1 MQELE
6 RRLKEQGINVRYKY
20 CGSTSQKQGILFSK
34 NGLEFSGSKVDRA
47 FSFSKLDRHFGQ
59 VQQRQTTLMSG
70 LKAAVGSFRAAFAGL
85 FGGGREKT
93 FSATGGSGG
102 GGSHGAGSVSL
113 GSAGSIPLP
122 PFDSPFALS
131 PEMMQRRVGE
141 SPEEHIARITALINK
156 AAEAMAVALMERKRR
171 MEARSRKIG

>member
-6 RRLKEQGINVRYKY
+6 GKLKEQGINVRYKY
-20 CGSTSQKQGILFSK
+20 CGSTNQKQGVLFSK

-47 FSFSKLDRHFGQ
+47 FSFSKLDSHFGQ
-59 VQQRQTTLMSG
+59 VQQRQATLMSG
-70 LKAAVGSFRAAFAGL
+70 LKAAVGSFRTAFAGL
-85 FGGGREKT
+85 FGGGRS
-93 FSATGGSGG
+93 FSATGGG
-102 GGSHGAGSVSL
+102 GGSGSYGAGSVSL
-113 GSAGSIPLP
+113 SSAGSIPLP

>member
-1 MQELE
+1 MEG
-6 RRLKEQGINVRYKY
+6 RLKEQGINVRYKY
-20 CGSTSQKQGILFSK
+20 CGSTSQKQGVLFSK

-59 VQQRQTTLMSG
+59 VQQRHTTLMSG
-70 LKAAVGSFRAAFAGL
+70 LKAAAGSFRAAFAGL
-85 FGGGREKT
+85 FGGGRS
-93 FSATGGSGG
+93 FSAAGGGGG

-131 PEMMQRRVGE
+131 PEMMQRREGE

>member
-1 MQELE
+1 MEGK
-6 RRLKEQGINVRYKY
+6 LKEQGIGVRYKY
-20 CGSTSQKQGILFSK
+20 CGNTDRKQGVLFSK

-59 VQQRQTTLMSG
+59 VQQRQATLMSG

-85 FGGGREKT
+85 FGGERS
-93 FSATGGSGG
+93 FSAARGGGG
-102 GGSHGAGSVSL
+102 GGSHSAGSVSL

-131 PEMMQRRVGE
+131 PEMMQRREGE